1 MLRSLQKGH
10 GSGLPFSRGGV
21 AYRAPTDPGRDRR
34 GTSGSGARSG
44 SGHDEYGYTQGFE
57 RFAADYGWSPDYIVN
72 HLTDE
77 QFYLYLEK
85 GSLRRNQEAWA
96 EQERIVYGVNWGT
109 ALAHDQKGR
118 ARRKWQSLARKM
130 SGRKES
136 AGLSG
141 AALEQAVMSLALAD
155 PSLVKIQSGVS

>member
-10 GSGLPFSRGGV
+10 GRGFPFSRGGA
-21 AYRAPTDPGRDRR
+21 AYRAPTDPGSDRR
-34 GTSGSGARSG
+34 RAPRGGAWSGARD
-44 SGHDEYGYTQGFE
+44 DEYGYTEGFE
-57 RFAADYGWSPDYIVN
+57 RFAADYGWSPDYIVT

-85 GSLRRNQEAWA
+85 GSRRRYQEAWA

-118 ARRKWQSLARKM
+118 ARRKWQSLARSM

-141 AALEQAVMSLALAD
+141 AALEQAVMSLAMVD
-155 PSLVKIQSGVS
+155 PSLVKIQAGA